1 MVTLGSTVSFRQVN
15 KIPAGDRAPPL
26 RKGGFPLSDNFSV
39 RKHVYLA
46 RVSKIETL
54 YGRSSIYLKV
64 EPRSTFTFTRG
75 LLYIVSNSFTH
86 VHFSYVKNY
95 ATVEINFN
103 YRVIF
108 T

>member
-1 MVTLGSTVSFRQVN
+1 MDDIWAYHGLSWFCETIVASLLFFGVGQVN
-15 KIPAGDRAPPL
+15 KIPAEDRAPPL

-75 LLYIVSNSFTH
+75 L
-86 VHFSYVKNY
+86 
-95 ATVEINFN
+95 
-103 YRVIF
+103 
-108 T
+108 

>member
-75 LLYIVSNSFTH
+75 LLYIVSISFTH
-86 VHFSYVKNY
+86 VHFSCVKNY
-95 ATVEINFN
+95 ATVEINFH